1 MKNFIKIAIITIV
14 VAGLIM
20 LFTSCQK
27 ENCIHPESEYKGT
40 TYFRVESVSK
50 TGETD
55 YSTIERVEIK

>member
-1 MKNFIKIAIITIV
+1 MKNFIKIVIITIAI
-14 VAGLIM
+14 AGLIM

-27 ENCIHPESEYKGT
+27 ENCIHSESQYKGT

-55 YSTIERVEIK
+55 YSTIERIEIK

>member
-1 MKNFIKIAIITIV
+1 MKNFIKVAIITLAI
-14 VAGLIM
+14 AGLIIM
-20 LFTSCQK
+20 LTSCQK

-50 TGETD
+50 SGETD